1 MTRKTG
7 VIDAMEKRIAE
18 ILVDQVRDDFLGS
31 CGKQP
36 EPDSNPDGEFNWDDI
51 PCVAAEMRQVSVEP
65 EWDAQSR
72 AALTSYSTRLE
83 SALKARRT
91 SRSID
96 VRLTLAALNA
106 AIERRNPPPR
116 RPILCL
122 EANGGRR
129 PGDR

>member
-18 ILVDQVRDDFLGS
+18 ILVDQVRDDFLRS

-91 SRSID
+91 RKGASRRTHSQ
-96 VRLTLAALNA
+96 
-106 AIERRNPPPR
+106 
-116 RPILCL
+116 
-122 EANGGRR
+122 
-129 PGDR
+129 